1 MPNIDD
7 LSIGI
12 KSNVTSAT
20 NSIDKLISRLGV
32 LSASL
37 GQVNTSGF
45 QQMARGI
52 SQIEVAT
59 KNISADSANKLATLS
74 LAIRKFGSS
83 TANAATSNI
92 PQLSNSIRDLANT
105 INSIGNVNFN
115 SDGLTNFA
123 SAINKLGGV
132 KVTTAVTNLPQLTTA
147 LQQIAVSVN
156 QIGQIQ
162 GSVTSLTQLA
172 TALSRMGGKTV
183 TNAITNIP
191 QLTNALMQMMNTLSR
206 APQVSRN
213 TIDLTNA
220 IANLASQGSK
230 VGTATRSMSSGLNT
244 FKSHAKGAHK
254 SANSLASAI
263 GKLYAKYW
271 MLFRLFSKF
280 GKAIGFASDIKE
292 VQNVIDVSFGD
303 YKNVIEEFSKTSI
316 QNYGISELTSKKMA
330 GRFQAMGTAVG
341 FSQEKMA
348 EMSTTLTGLAA
359 DMGSFYNVEAEQVAE
374 SLQSIFTGTTKP
386 MRAYGVDL
394 TMATLQEY
402 AFSKGI
408 DANVKSM
415 SQAEKVM
422 LRYNYVLEH
431 TRNAQGDFQRT
442 QGTWAN
448 QIRIL
453 KQQFVALGGV
463 IGQNFIYALKPMIQ
477 ALNAVMGKLI
487 QFAKVVSESLG
498 TIFGWKYEDTTGGIV
513 NDIENGS
520 DYADDLS
527 GGLGS
532 AANNAKKLKQQ
543 LQGFDR
549 LNVLT
554 SNNDTSHGGGGGTG
568 NIGNLDISASG
579 GQWVKLDNTDK
590 FFTSELDS
598 LYKLGEYISTTLR
611 EQLQK
616 IDWDEVYQGAK
627 DWGKGLANFLNGYI
641 NPEMFHETG
650 KALAGALNTAIYAAL
665 SFADNFDFE
674 NLGDAWAQRFNGFF
688 EELDTASLAEA
699 ISKWIRGSL
708 TAVTTFLTNTDFQL
722 IGQSIGDFVTNI
734 DWSGIVIDLGKLAK
748 AILGAIVDAF
758 IGLSSDSNAMLEIGF
773 ALAAWFGTQAVI
785 SKISGAI
792 TTSISTAAT
801 SASAGATLAGSS
813 LGTYLASGL
822 VAAFIGYG
830 VGEKIDEHLHE
841 HGLAL
846 DDVFSGDDVNEMQK
860 VWTKMDEYAADYS
873 KSYQDLVNSGWYTES
888 TLAKEGGEAAFN
900 ATRNKLLTI
909 SKKMQEDAKNMSW
922 GEFKGSTHYQGALEN
937 LFGGDEDELKK
948 TYEEL
953 RNTYDNLANLPTTA
967 ALAYSKAGKNFAKT
981 TNTIS
986 KNTKIASSAY
996 IEMQKA
1002 GVNFDKSTG
1011 KVLSSVSNNYK
1022 NANSS
1027 IENFANSISDSIG
1040 KSTSLVVQNTTEMAN
1055 SNSNNLDKMAR
1066 KSSTF
1071 GSSYIAS
1078 MTNTFLGACDI
1089 SRVQTG
1095 NMKSDVLTT
1104 LDDVNSSTNSKM
1116 STFKSNILSGFTN
1129 TLNGINT
1136 NENKTKWYDAAWY
1149 LANSSKNGIMDR
1161 LTNSEDY
1168 GGSIKSRI
1176 GNAFYAIT
1184 KNIDS
1189 EKNKTKWYDSAWYL
1203 SNSATSGAKE
1213 QLTSNKNNGGVG
1225 MISAGFNSLLEV
1237 IKGQNWYAP
1246 GVNLVEGLSS
1256 GIQSKWGLGVG
1267 SAGSLVATVGS
1278 LADNLTRALKNA
1290 FGIHSPSKI
1299 WKNEIGYYLTKG
1311 LEVGVLGEEGHLN
1324 NAIIGMG
1331 SRLTDTMSGALT
1343 LATPSKIGSNFDFG
1357 VTNTMAH
1364 TYSADT
1370 SMSNN
1375 IADGISKGM
1384 YAVQS
1389 EQNALLR
1396 EQNELLYQ
1404 ILQKDVI
1411 SSDEVYNVVVNKNID
1426 TFNRTGYNPL
1436 MV

>member
-115 SDGLTNFA
+115 ADGLTNFA

-191 QLTNALMQMMNTLSR
+191 QLTNALMQMMNTLSK

-220 IANLASQGSK
+220 LANLASQGSK

-280 GKAIGFASDIKE
+280 GKAIGFASDLKE
-292 VQNVIDVSFGD
+292 VQNVIDVSFGE

-316 QNYGISELTSKKMA
+316 QNYGISELTSKKLA

-402 AFSKGI
+402 ALSKGI

-463 IGQNFIYALKPMIQ
+463 IGQNFIYALKPIIQ

-513 NDIENGS
+513 NDIEDGS

-554 SNNDTSHGGGGGTG
+554 SNKDTSNGGSGGGTG

-641 NPEMFHETG
+641 NPDTFYETG
-650 KALAGALNTAIYAAL
+650 KAIAGSLNTAIYFAL
-665 SFADNFDFE
+665 SFVETFDFK
-674 NLGDAWAQRFNGFF
+674 NFGNSLAQRLNGFF
-688 EELDTASLAEA
+688 QTFDTKSLAEA
-699 ISKWIRGSL
+699 ISKWIRGSIKL
-708 TAVTTFLTNTDFQL
+708 VTSFLTNTDFEL
-722 IGQSIGDFVTNI
+722 IGQKVGEFITNI
-734 DWSGIVIDLGKLAK
+734 DWCGVAIDLGELAG
-748 AILGAIVDAF
+748 AILSAVVRAF
-758 IGLSSDSNAMLEIGF
+758 IGLSEDPIAMLEIGG
-773 ALAAWFGTQAVI
+773 AMAVWFGTKAVI

-801 SASAGATLAGSS
+801 SASASATLAGSS

-822 VAAFIGYG
+822 VAAFVGYG
-830 VGEKIDEHLHE
+830 VGEIIDKYLLHE
-841 HGLAL
+841 YGIAL
-846 DDVFSGDDVNEMQK
+846 DDIFSGDDPTESQK
-860 VWTKMDEYAADYS
+860 VWTKMEEYARDFS
-873 KSYQDLVNSGWYTES
+873 KSYQDLVNSGYYTDA
-888 TLAKEGGEAAFN
+888 TLAKEGGEQAFN
-900 ATRNKLLTI
+900 ATRNKLIAI
-909 SKKMQEDAKNMSW
+909 SKLMEKSAKTMSYE
-922 GEFKGSTHYQGALEN
+922 EFKNTSTYEGALEQ
-937 LFGGDEDELKK
+937 LFGGDEAQLKK
-948 TYEEL
+948 KYKNL
-953 RNTYDNLANLPTTA
+953 QNALDNFANLPTTA
-967 ALAYSKAGKNFAKT
+967 AMAYSKAGVNFAKT
-981 TNTIS
+981 SNTVS
-986 KNTKIASSAY
+986 KSQKICTTAML
-996 IEMQKA
+996 EMGKA
-1002 GVNFDKSTG
+1002 GVKFDETTG
-1011 KVLSSVSNNYK
+1011 KVFNNINNTYNESSEV
-1022 NANSS
+1022 
-1027 IENFANSISDSIG
+1027 ISDSANKSKASIEDVSQSIQNSIG
-1040 KSTSLVVQNTTEMAN
+1040 SASFVVKNKTKEMAT
-1055 SNSNNLDKMAR
+1055 SNDTNLTAMQNK
-1066 KSSTF
+1066 
-1071 GSSYIAS
+1071 GSAFNQSYVNGMS
-1078 MTNTFLGACDI
+1078 NTFLGVVDI
-1089 SRVQTG
+1089 AKSQMA
-1095 NMKSDVLTT
+1095 NMKTV
-1104 LDDVNSSTNSKM
+1104 VGN
-1116 STFKSNILSGFTN
+1116 GFS
-1129 TLNGINT
+1129 
-1136 NENKTKWYDAAWY
+1136 AV
-1149 LANSSKNGIMDR
+1149 ANSI
-1161 LTNSEDY
+1161 NSD
-1168 GGSIKSRI
+1168 
-1176 GNAFYAIT
+1176 
-1184 KNIDS
+1184 
-1189 EKNKTKWYDSAWYL
+1189 KNKTKWYDSAWYL
-1203 SNSATSGAKE
+1203 ANESKNGIIDRISKSEDYGGSLNTRIGNAFNVVANSINSD
-1213 QLTSNKNNGGVG
+1213 SNKKKWS
-1225 MISAGFNSLLEV
+1225 SAGTSLATETTTSANKEISNTNRIEDGLYALYSR
-1237 IKGQNWYAP
+1237 IKDYGWNHA
-1246 GVNLVEGLSS
+1246 GEDLVNGLSD
-1256 GIQSKWGLGVG
+1256 GITKKWGLGVG

-1278 LADNLTRALKNA
+1278 LADNLTRALKKA